1 MIKGI
6 TFVSAVASAGAPG
19 AEFDRL
25 TSLFSALGFEQ
36 GKGWQDAQGRGAAFL
51 APLGN
56 LEFVTGRPPAVPPL
70 LVEVTQLDHI
80 HALIEKWLLAD
91 YRTEEIATL
100 LTAPEL
106 THWNSRLFTVQLTP
120 ELKLGFWQSENPLH
134 NQLAATEGDL
144 GAANMRFAIVTTRW
158 NTVITDRL
166 LQGSLDAL
174 HRSGAAKQDIEIV
187 RVPGAWEVP
196 SAARTLA
203 ESKKFDAII
212 TLGCLLRGET
222 AHYEAIYNEVARGIG
237 QSQQETGVPH
247 AFGVLTCETLEQA
260 LDRAGLKAGNK
271 GFEAATA
278 AIEMVSIQRKLANK
292 TDDPNTTRD
301 QNTTGGPASSQTG
314 GSASSARG
322 VERVSSKDASPAPHA
337 KGGK

>member
-6 TFVSAVASAGAPG
+6 MFVSAIASG

-25 TSLFSALGFEQ
+25 ASLFSALGFEQ
-36 GKGWQDAQGRGAAFL
+36 GKGWKDAQGPGRGAELF
-51 APLGN
+51 APLGE
-56 LEFVTGRPPAVPPL
+56 LELVTGRPLAVPPI

-80 HALIEKWLLAD
+80 HALVEKWLLTGHS
-91 YRTEEIATL
+91 TEEIASL
-100 LTAPEL
+100 LSPVEPTD
-106 THWNSRLFTVQLTP
+106 WNSRLFAVQLTP

-134 NQLAATEGDL
+134 NQP
-144 GAANMRFAIVTTRW
+144 NAIVTTRW

-174 HRSGAAKQDIEIV
+174 HRSGAAKSDIEIV

-278 AIEMVSIQRKLANK
+278 AIEMVSIQRKINQKA
-292 TDDPNTTRD
+292 
-301 QNTTGGPASSQTG
+301 
-314 GSASSARG
+314 GS
-322 VERVSSKDASPAPHA
+322 
-337 KGGK
+337 